1 MFTEDITLTS
11 LIVAGSFILG
21 GFVVGV
27 IVEKV
32 VLSRLRR
39 YAKKTSWKGDEIVIN
54 ALKGAAT
61 LWFVLGGLYGAF
73 SGLPLNPVVQ
83 TVIQKALLVIILVS
97 VTLVISRIIVGFIN
111 LHSKTAEGGLPK
123 TSLMVNIARVIIF
136 LLGLMI
142 ILQSVGVSITPLI
155 TALGVG
161 GLAVALALQPTLSN
175 LFAGIQIIAS
185 KQLAPGDWV
194 ELESGAKGY
203 VVDIS
208 WRNTTI
214 RELPNN
220 HIIVPN
226 STMANSII
234 TNFSQPQKQMS
245 VLIDVGVS
253 YDSDLARVEKVT
265 LDVARQV
272 AREVQG
278 GEAEFE
284 PLIRY
289 HTFADFSINFT
300 VIIRVKEFVNKY
312 VVRHEFIKAL
322 HRRYRVEGIEI
333 PFPIRTVHMKKDIPP
348 SNSKS

>member
-1 MFTEDITLTS
+1 MLTEDITLAS
-11 LIVAGSFILG
+11 LMVAAAFMLGGYILG
-21 GFVVGV
+21 L
-27 IVEKV
+27 IVEKL
-32 VLSRLRR
+32 VLSRLRQF
-39 YAKKTSWKGDEIVIN
+39 AKRTSWKGDEVVIN
-54 ALKGAAT
+54 SLRGAAT
-61 LWFVLGGLYGAF
+61 LWFALGGLYAAF
-73 SGLPLNPVVQ
+73 SGLPLKPVFQ
-83 TVIQKALLVIILVS
+83 AVILKVLLVVILFS
-97 VTLVISRIIVGFIN
+97 VTVVISRIVAGFIS
-111 LHSKTAEGGLPK
+111 LHSKTVKGGLPK
-123 TSLMVNIARVIIF
+123 TSLMMNIARVIII

-175 LFAGIQIIAS
+175 LFAGIQIIAA

-203 VVDIS
+203 VVDVS

-220 HIIVPN
+220 YIIVPN
-226 STMANSII
+226 ATVANSTI

-245 VLIDVGVS
+245 VIIEVGVS
-253 YDSDLARVEKVT
+253 YDSDLARVERVT
-265 LDVARQV
+265 MDVAREV
-272 AREVQG
+272 VREVQG

-289 HTFADFSINFT
+289 HTFADFSINFS
-300 VIIRVKEFVNKY
+300 VILRVKEFVNKY

-322 HRRYRVEGIEI
+322 HKRYKEDGIEI
-333 PFPIRTVHMKKDIPP
+333 PFPIRTVQMKGTNPP
-348 SNSKS
+348 ANS